1 MEMVL
6 GRDYTGRNPLKTGL
20 VTASVRAAR
29 RWAAHAEKGRNPL
42 KTGLVTARWKMRVVE
57 GAKLYCTV
65 AIP

>member
-6 GRDYTGRNPLKTGL
+6 GRDYT
-20 VTASVRAAR
+20 
-29 RWAAHAEKGRNPL
+29 GRNPL